1 MSVKSR
7 ITQCNSCKGF
17 NWQQETMWI
26 SEVFESVQGE
36 GRFVGVPSGFIRTSG
51 CNLRCVFCDTPY
63 TSWKPEGQEQSFD
76 ELFAQIDAM
85 SSGHMVV
92 TGGEPLLTPEVI
104 PFTQELKR
112 RGYIVTIETAGTVHR
127 PEVVADLMSI
137 SPKLR
142 NSVPVGTNWEQRH
155 ESRRHRP
162 EIIRR
167 LTTEYDYQF
176 KFVIDHLADI
186 DEVEQYLEEFPHIDN
201 DNVYLMPQ
209 GIHWQELHPKIDWLT
224 VEAEKRGWRVTPRK
238 HIELFGNTRGT

>member
-1 MSVKSR
+1 
-7 ITQCNSCKGF
+7 
-17 NWQQETMWI
+17 MWI

-36 GRFVGVPSGFIRTSG
+36 GRFVGVSSGFIRTSG

-63 TSWKPEGQEQSFD
+63 TSWKPEGQEHSFD
-76 ELFAQIDAM
+76 ELFTLIEAM
-85 SSGHMVV
+85 TSGHMVV

-112 RGYIVTIETAGTVHR
+112 RGYTITIETAGTVHR

-155 ESRRHRP
+155 EVRRHRP
-162 EIIRR
+162 EIIRS

-176 KFVIDHLADI
+176 KFVIDQRADI
-186 DEVEQYLEEFPHIDN
+186 NEVEHYLEEFPHVNN

-209 GIHWQELHPKIDWLT
+209 GIQWNELYSKLDWLT
-224 VEAEKRGWRVTPRK
+224 YEAEKRGWQVTPRK